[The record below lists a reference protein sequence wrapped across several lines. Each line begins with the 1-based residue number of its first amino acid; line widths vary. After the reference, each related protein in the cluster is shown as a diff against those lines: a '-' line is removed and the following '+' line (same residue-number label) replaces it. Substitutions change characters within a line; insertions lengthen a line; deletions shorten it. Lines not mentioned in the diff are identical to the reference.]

1 MKKLGIKIS
10 LVFIWVSLANQ
21 AFAQTLGLLDGANWI
36 TYAIIGLVGFIALFF
51 VIQVADSF
59 LAMQAKTVGVDTEAV
74 NVSIFPKWNEI
85 VGTSNQPSF
94 LKGQEVKKIKK
105 RTRYFIGGRGKRC
118 CSEHISAFLCGATS
132 KFYWYVAHS
141 KTSGRDWT
149 KSTSRRRIVF

>member
-74 NVSIFPKWNEI
+74 NVSIFQNGMK
-85 VGTSNQPSF
+85 
-94 LKGQEVKKIKK
+94 
-105 RTRYFIGGRGKRC
+105 
-118 CSEHISAFLCGATS
+118 
-132 KFYWYVAHS
+132 
-141 KTSGRDWT
+141 
-149 KSTSRRRIVF
+149 